1 MLMPRRRAAPAQ
13 DAVLEF
19 LRDYKASSDADGN
32 SPTYEEIADALG
44 ISQSTAYN
52 TVSRMV
58 RRGIVKINKRG
69 KIALGGKYIP
79 PEDFGE

>member
-19 LRDYKASSDADGN
+19 LRDYKRSDDADGN
-32 SPTYEEIADALG
+32 SPTYQEIAEALG
-44 ISQSTAYN
+44 VTTATAYN
-52 TVSRMV
+52 TVLRLV
-58 RRGIVKINKRG
+58 RKGRVRINKRG

-79 PEDFGE
+79 PEDFGD